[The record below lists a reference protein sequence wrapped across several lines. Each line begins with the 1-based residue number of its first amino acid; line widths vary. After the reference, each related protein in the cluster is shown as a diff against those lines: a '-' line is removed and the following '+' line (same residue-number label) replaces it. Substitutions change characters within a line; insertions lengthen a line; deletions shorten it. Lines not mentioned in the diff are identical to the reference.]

1 MLVQHLNRQVSIEPL
16 SMLCPDIRDPLDW
29 LIEVE
34 GQEGIGHPLPVML
47 AELRLRIEGNKLSPS
62 LL

>member
-1 MLVQHLNRQVSIEPL
+1 MLVQCLNRQVSIEPL
-16 SMLCPDIRDPLDW
+16 SMLCPDIYDPLDW

-34 GQEGIGHPLPVML
+34 GQKAIRHPLPVML
-47 AELRLRIEGNKLSPS
+47 IELRLRIESNKLSPS

>member
-1 MLVQHLNRQVSIEPL
+1 MVSIEPL
-16 SMLCPDIRDPLDW
+16 SMFHPDVCDPLDW

-34 GQEGIGHPLPVML
+34 GQEAVGHPLPVMVT
-47 AELRLRIEGNKLSPS
+47 ELRLRMEGNKLSPS